1 MDVFVIIALIAL
13 FVGLVLAVSARYR
26 GTTAAITEQPD
37 GRDDHPADAG
47 HEAFEQIADDRG
59 KR

>member
-1 MDVFVIIALIAL
+1 VDIFVVIALAAF

-26 GTTAAITEQPD
+26 GTTAAITDQPD
-37 GRDDHPADAG
+37 ERSDHPGDAG
-47 HEAFEQIADDRG
+47 HEAFEQLADQRG

>member
-1 MDVFVIIALIAL
+1 VDIFFLIALIVL
-13 FVGLVLAVSARYR
+13 LIGLVLAVSARYR
-26 GTTAAITEQPD
+26 GTTAAIT
-37 GRDDHPADAG
+37 DHPDHRSDHPGDAG